1 MIKLG
6 IIGMGNIGNMH
17 LNNILDGKVEGV
29 EVTAVCDTDPLKI
42 ERVKSK
48 EKVGKGLLCYTDSEE
63 FFKSGEFDAV
73 LVSTPHYY
81 HPAQSIQALESGY
94 HVLCEK
100 PIGVYTKEVEKLIE
114 VSKKTNKKFG
124 IMYNQ
129 RTNPLYKKLKS
140 MITDGR
146 LGEIRRSNWI
156 ITDWYRNQA
165 YYNSSDWRATWG
177 GEGGGVLL
185 NQAPHQLDLW
195 QWFCG
200 MPSKVR
206 GFCYFGKRRDIEV
219 EDDVTIYAE
228 YPNGATGVF
237 ISTTADCPGTN
248 RLEITGSKGK
258 VVIEDDKMKFWE
270 LTESEKDFNN
280 NCGTQIHDSK
290 GQFSKPSYTVSDIEV
305 EESPESEH
313 VALMTNWLEAIKT
326 SSPLLARGEEG
337 INGLTISNAAYLSTF
352 KDSWVNL
359 PMDRDD
365 FMQELNKRTEKS
377 LIKKT
382 LI

>member
-1 MIKLG
+1 MIRLG

-17 LNNILDGKVEGV
+17 LNNILEGRVEGV
-29 EVTAVCDTDPLKI
+29 RVTAVCDIDQAKLD
-42 ERVKSK
+42 RVRSK
-48 EKVGKGLLCYTDSEE
+48 EKVGVDMSYYTKAED
-63 FFKSGEFDAV
+63 FFNSSVFDAV
-73 LVSTPHYY
+73 LVSTPHYC
-81 HPAQSIQALESGY
+81 HPSQSMEALERGY

-114 VSKKTNKKFG
+114 ASKRSDKKFG

-129 RTNPLYKKLKS
+129 RTNPLYRKLKE
-140 MITDGR
+140 MISEGA

-165 YYNSSDWRATWG
+165 YYNSNEWRATWG

-195 QWFCG
+195 QWLCG
-200 MPSKVR
+200 MPNKIR
-206 GFCYFGKRRDIEV
+206 GFCYFGKRRNIEV

-248 RLEITGSKGK
+248 RLEITGSRGK
-258 VVIEDDKMKFWE
+258 VVVEDNKMRFWE
-270 LTESEKDFNN
+270 LTESEDEFNK

-290 GQFSKPSYTVSDIEV
+290 GQFSKPEYTVRDIEV
-305 EESPESEH
+305 EEAPQSEH
-313 VALMTNWLEAIKT
+313 IALMINWLESIQKDT
-326 SSPLLARGEEG
+326 PLLARGEEG

-352 KDSWVNL
+352 RDEWVTLPLDKDSFA
-359 PMDRDD
+359 R
-365 FMQELNKRTEKS
+365 ELNKRTEVS
-377 LIKKT
+377 QIKKT
-382 LI
+382 II